1 MKSKTTFESLQA
13 VGKRIWATL
22 SCSEV
27 SLEKENQISHSL
39 DSDVLQGRS
48 GSVFCF
54 CFLFW
59 KVAGYACD
67 FLFFFFHFVFMF
79 QMLFLL
85 CTGMQS
91 LELFIVVSFPLIRS
105 LELLI

>member
-67 FLFFFFHFVFMF
+67 FLFFFFSFCFY
-79 QMLFLL
+79 
-85 CTGMQS
+85 
-91 LELFIVVSFPLIRS
+91 VSNAISSVHRYAEFRTFRCCFFPS
-105 LELLI
+105 N

>member
-67 FLFFFFHFVFMF
+67 FLFFFLI
-79 QMLFLL
+79 LFL
-85 CTGMQS
+85 CFKCYFFCAQ
-91 LELFIVVSFPLIRS
+91 VCRV
-105 LELLI
+105 